1 MSTLL
6 DPAFLR
12 RLARLRVVA
21 RRRFAG
27 SAGGARRSLRRGASA
42 EFADHRPYF
51 AGDDVRRIDWNAYA
65 RLEELVLRLYVAEEE
80 LTLYLLL
87 DTSRS
92 LALGTPP
99 KFDVARRI
107 AAALGYLG
115 LTGSE
120 RVAVVPFAGALGRGL
135 PPARGARRVGAL
147 LRHLDALTPSG
158 ETDLAR
164 AVEQFLAGAPRPGV
178 VAVISDLLDPGGYER
193 ALDRLAAA
201 RHEPVLFH
209 VLDAEELAPTPGGD
223 LVLVDAERGT
233 RVEVTLDARAIA
245 AYRARLDAFLA
256 GVRGYA
262 KRRGFAYVLAG
273 GDVPFEEA
281 LLAWLRSDG

>member
-1 MSTLL
+1 VSTLL

-12 RLARLRVVA
+12 RLARLRLVA

-27 SAGGARRSLRRGASA
+27 QAGGARRSLRRGASA

-65 RLEELVLRLYVAEEE
+65 RLEELVLRLYVADDD
-80 LTLYLLL
+80 LSLYLLL

-92 LALGTPP
+92 LAVGAPP

-120 RVAVVPFAGALGRGL
+120 RVAGVGRAL

-147 LRHLDALTPSG
+147 LRHLEALAPGG

-164 AVEQFLAGAPRPGV
+164 TVEQFLAGSPRPGV
-178 VAVISDLLDPGGYER
+178 VAVVSDLLDPGGYER
-193 ALDRLAAA
+193 PLDRLASA
-201 RHEPVLFH
+201 RHEPVIFH

-223 LVLVDAERGT
+223 LVLVDAERGA
-233 RVEVTLDARAIA
+233 RVEVTLDARAVA
-245 AYRARLDAFLA
+245 AYRARVDAFLA
-256 GVRGYA
+256 GVRAYA
-262 KRRGFAYVLAG
+262 KKRGFAYVFAG
-273 GDVPFEEA
+273 GDVPFEES
-281 LLAWLRSDG
+281 LLAWLRAT